1 MIRAHCCIFNIFK
14 DESVLCNN
22 DEDEND
28 TSVASHIKAMTAECR
43 KITINVSLLE
53 DRMKRTF
60 GLRRKEVYVGNLTVQ
75 NLIEK
80 YPALR
85 FPSCVRLKMFSCF
98 FHCVECRM

>member
-22 DEDEND
+22 NEVEDD
-28 TSVASHIKAMTAECR
+28 TSIASHIKAMTAECLKR
-43 KITINVSLLE
+43 TIDVSLLE
-53 DRMKRTF
+53 DRVKRTF
-60 GLRRKEVYVGNLTVQ
+60 GIRRKEVYAGNLTVQ

-85 FPSCVRLKMFSCF
+85 FPSCVSLKNVLLLFSFC
-98 FHCVECRM
+98 